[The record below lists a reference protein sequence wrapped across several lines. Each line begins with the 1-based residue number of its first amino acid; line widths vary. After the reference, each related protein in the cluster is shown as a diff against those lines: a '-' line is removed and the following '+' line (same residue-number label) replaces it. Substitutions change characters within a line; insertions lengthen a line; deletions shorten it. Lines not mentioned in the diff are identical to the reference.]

1 MPCRYSADYDHDRL
15 GAGVLFSHPAWVQNC
30 ESHYNFWFVN
40 GLVNVFSLVHLIIAL
55 FAILIRRHVIGY
67 INYMK
72 RLELVMSRKI
82 SEV

>member
-1 MPCRYSADYDHDRL
+1 MTDLALEYYFGILHVIM
-15 GAGVLFSHPAWVQNC
+15 GYNC

-55 FAILIRRHVIGY
+55 FTILIIRHVIGY

-72 RLELVMSRKI
+72 RLEFVMSRKI
-82 SEV
+82 SEVAAMNTELV